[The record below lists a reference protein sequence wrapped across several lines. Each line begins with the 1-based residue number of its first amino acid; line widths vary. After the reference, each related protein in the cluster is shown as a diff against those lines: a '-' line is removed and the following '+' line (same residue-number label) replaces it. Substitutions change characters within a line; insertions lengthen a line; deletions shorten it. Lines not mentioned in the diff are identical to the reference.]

1 MIATNHALTGA
12 AIAVVI
18 KQPILAIPLAFVSRF
33 ICDAIPHF
41 GVDLKFNSR
50 AMYVWLILDGLF
62 ALSAAGFLLWHGVE
76 SPVLLAMCGFVAMS
90 PDFAWLYYGL
100 NNKLGKVVEYD
111 SLTKIHH
118 IVQWYQKVP
127 GIIIEASWATLMIY
141 IIIRAQTI

>member
-18 KQPILAIPLAFVSRF
+18 KQPILAIPLAFVSHF

-62 ALSAAGFLLWHGVE
+62 ALSAAGFLL
-76 SPVLLAMCGFVAMS
+76 
-90 PDFAWLYYGL
+90 
-100 NNKLGKVVEYD
+100 
-111 SLTKIHH
+111 
-118 IVQWYQKVP
+118 
-127 GIIIEASWATLMIY
+127 
-141 IIIRAQTI
+141 

>member
-12 AIAVVI
+12 VIAVVI
-18 KQPILAIPLAFVSRF
+18 KQPVLAIPLAFTSHF

-62 ALSAAGFLLWHGVE
+62 ALSAAGFLLWYGVE
-76 SPVLLAMCGFVAMS
+76 SPVLLAMCGFVATS
-90 PDFAWLYYGL
+90 PDFGWLYYGL

-111 SLTKIHH
+111 TLTKIHH

-127 GIIIEASWATLMIY
+127 GIIIEISWATLMIC